1 MEFCKSAQLA
11 VSKCLKYCL
20 IDLIKVIECINL
32 SLAQDFKL
40 VISVSYGEI
49 NKLGTKTQDHLCLIS
64 VANVMKTFFKKNQ
77 KVFSLNSDFTTFPNS
92 LILDIFIC
100 SYFIFILKDFL

>member
-1 MEFCKSAQLA
+1 MEFCKSVQLA

-64 VANVMKTFFKKNQ
+64 VANVMKTFFKK
-77 KVFSLNSDFTTFPNS
+77 KLESLFFE
-92 LILDIFIC
+92 F
-100 SYFIFILKDFL
+100 

>member
-11 VSKCLKYCL
+11 VSKCLKSYL

-49 NKLGTKTQDHLCLIS
+49 NKLGTKPQGHLCLIS
-64 VANVMKTFFKKNQ
+64 VANVMKNFFKEK
-77 KVFSLNSDFTTFPNS
+77 KSESLFFE
-92 LILDIFIC
+92 F
-100 SYFIFILKDFL
+100 